1 MAVTIQIRPA
11 GGSMKFLYLMLAST
25 ALAASP
31 AAAQTA
37 VSPPAADESARTEGQ
52 PGEEVAPPQ
61 STPPAL
67 ASDDKEKS
75 AFDPIW
81 GAARLYKNDESEGL
95 NELRLVGRLHLDNYR
110 VDSDQGDARDLV
122 VRRARFGA
130 KARLFKKLEAHVE
143 TELDLEGGPLYSRLT
158 DAYLAWKF
166 SDAARL
172 TVGKHSVKFTA
183 DGATS
188 SNELVTIDRSNVANN
203 FWFTDEYIPGVSV
216 SGKSGDWSYNTGI
229 YSGGREDREF
239 GDFEGGYFWLGSL
252 GRDFGDALGLERA
265 LVRADYVY
273 NKPDADS
280 DFTNRFEHIGALV
293 AVIDG
298 GRWGFSGDL
307 VRGNGFLGQSDAF
320 GATATPWFNI
330 TDRLQLAGR
339 YTHVK
344 SDDRNGV
351 KLARYENVVTGG
363 RGDRY
368 DELYAGLNYFIY
380 GHKLK
385 LQTGL
390 TWADM
395 RDRAADGGAYDGWSW
410 TTALRV
416 SW

>member
-1 MAVTIQIRPA
+1 
-11 GGSMKFLYLMLAST
+11 MKLLYAMLAST

-31 AAAQTA
+31 AAAEAQSAADQPASETA
-37 VSPPAADESARTEGQ
+37 VAAPAVEPQA
-52 PGEEVAPPQ
+52 EE
-61 STPPAL
+61 
-67 ASDDKEKS
+67 EEEES
-75 AFDPIW
+75 AFDRMW
-81 GAARLYKNDESEGL
+81 GATRLYKDEAAEGL
-95 NELRLVGRLHLDNYR
+95 NELRVVGRFHLDNYT
-110 VDSDQGDARDLV
+110 VESDQGDARELV
-122 VRRARFGA
+122 VRRARLGA
-130 KARLFKKLEAHVE
+130 RARLFRKLDAHVE
-143 TELDLEGGPLYSRLT
+143 TELNLEGGGPLYSRLT

-172 TVGKHSVKFTA
+172 TVGKQSVKFTA

-216 SGKSGDWSYNTGI
+216 SGKSGDWSYNTGL
-229 YSGGREDREF
+229 YSGGREGREF
-239 GDFEGGYFWLGSL
+239 GDFEGGYFWLGSV

-307 VRGNGFLGQSDAF
+307 VRGNGFFGQSDAF
-320 GATATPWFNI
+320 GATATPWFNFS
-330 TDRLQLAGR
+330 DRVQLAGR
-339 YTHVK
+339 YTRVK
-344 SDDRNGV
+344 SDERNGV
-351 KLARYENVVTGG
+351 RLARYENVVTGG
-363 RGDRY
+363 RGDLYR
-368 DELYAGLNYFIY
+368 ELYAGLNYLIY

-385 LQTGL
+385 LQTGV
-390 TWADM
+390 ARAHM
-395 RDRAADGGAYDGWSW
+395 RDRARDGGADDGWNW